1 MKEGVTIEGWQAGAA
16 AIVLILGVIFKFVLD
31 VLNNRK
37 EREASRDRLQVL
49 KDIAISNQAIR
60 EGQVAQN
67 GKLSSVVSVNQAH
80 HEELIRAIQASCKAR
95 PIFDQQQTNK
105 IQT

>member
-1 MKEGVTIEGWQAGAA
+1 MKEGITIDGWQAGAA

-49 KDIAISNQAIR
+49 KDIADSNQAIR

-67 GKLSSVVSVNQAH
+67 GKLSAVVSVNEAH
-80 HEELIRAIQASCKAR
+80 HLELIRAINSSCKAK
-95 PIFDQQQTNK
+95 PIFDTQHTTK
-105 IQT
+105 ETK